1 MENNNTETKRKREQ
15 KTLTQSP
22 DLNPDKRRRS
32 AEEIIRQILSKA
44 PRNPTKTARKV
55 LEDFNLDKVSDDNK
69 FKDLTEIQP
78 RKPLE
83 IEPPTR
89 IIVRQPKKEA
99 IENARRLL
107 EKLSEKPKPKP
118 KHEPEPEHTQT
129 QVQAPKPELKL
140 IPESIPEANSK
151 PESIPE
157 MKTRMETRDE
167 IRAKIQ
173 ETISS
178 RASEN
183 FRDSDRNER
192 FANRRDRNQ
201 NSNSR
206 TRILPNRDEILKQYK
221 LSRERERSKESE
233 LLKERE
239 QRREH
244 ARLNQMVYDAQAE
257 NKSNAPIELIDLRQK
272 SEPAKPAQT
281 QAQSET
287 LRKPKPDSNQNFQQQ
302 HKQKYQQKYQHNK
315 TQQRIPGAFR
325 MSDLYDHG
333 NVKQKLKNIP
343 DEKSYAR
350 DSEYAAQTQNRAS
363 KNSYTF
369 AALNSKDVFEL
380 REIATKFNLRF
391 SPTKHKEDIIFAI
404 LKAQTDGTG
413 FKFGGGTLEIMQEGF
428 GFLRPQGMLPTEND
442 VYLSAS
448 QIRKFG
454 LRNGD
459 IVWGLVRAPRD
470 QEHYDALLRVD
481 VVNYTTAA
489 SLTNRPLF
497 TELTPMFPDRRLT
510 LESKPEE
517 LSTRLIDM
525 FTPIGFGQRALIVSP
540 PKAGKTTLLKDIAS
554 AISRNFPEIVLIAL
568 LIDER
573 PEEVTDISM
582 SIEGEIISSTFDRPA
597 DEHVRVA
604 SLALEKAKRLVE
616 AHRDVVVLLD
626 SITRLARASNLLA
639 PSSGRTLSGGVDA
652 SGLHFPKQFFGAARN
667 FVEGG
672 SLTII
677 GTALVD
683 TGSRMDDII
692 YEEFKGTGNMELHLS
707 RRLADQRIFPAI
719 DITRSGTRREEL
731 LIPPDDL
738 TRLWALRKRI
748 TGIDETS
755 ALSVIINKLKQ
766 TKDNQEFLASIK
778 LD

>member
-15 KTLTQSP
+15 KTLTQSL

-32 AEEIIRQILSKA
+32 AEEIIRQILSKT

-55 LEDFNLDKVSDDNK
+55 LEDFNLDRVTDDNK
-69 FKDLTEIQP
+69 FKDLTGIPP

-99 IENARRLL
+99 IENARKLL

-118 KHEPEPEHTQT
+118 EPEPEQT
-129 QVQAPKPELKL
+129 QVQAPKN
-140 IPESIPEANSK
+140 ESIPEAIPETK
-151 PESIPE
+151 PELKPE
-157 MKTRMETRDE
+157 MKTRTETRDE

-178 RASEN
+178 RTSEN
-183 FRDSDRNER
+183 FRDTNRNER
-192 FANRRDRNQ
+192 FAHRRDRNQ
-201 NSNSR
+201 NSSLR
-206 TRILPNRDEILKQYK
+206 TRTLPNRDEILKQYK
-221 LSRERERSKESE
+221 LSRERERLKESE

-257 NKSNAPIELIDLRQK
+257 SKSNAPIELIDLRQK
-272 SEPAKPAQT
+272 HEPAKPSQAQVPT
-281 QAQSET
+281 QAQSQTQSET

-315 TQQRIPGAFR
+315 NQQRIPGSFR
-325 MSDLYDHG
+325 MSDLYDRG
-333 NVKQKLKNIP
+333 NVKPKFKNIP
-343 DEKSYAR
+343 DEASYAR
-350 DSEYAAQTQNRAS
+350 DSEHAAQTQNRAS
-363 KNSYTF
+363 RNAYTF
-369 AALNSKDVFEL
+369 AALNSRDVFEL
-380 REIATKFNLRF
+380 REIAKKFNLRL
-391 SPTKHKEDIIFAI
+391 SPTKHKENIIFAI
-404 LKAQTDGTG
+404 LKAQIDGTG
-413 FKFGGGTLEIMQEGF
+413 FRFGGGTLEIMQEGF
-428 GFLRPQGMLPTEND
+428 GFLRSQGMLPTEND

-459 IVWGLVRAPRD
+459 IVWGLIRAPRE

-481 VVNYTTAA
+481 VVNYTAAA

-497 TELTPMFPDRRLT
+497 TELTPMYPDKRLT

-525 FTPIGFGQRALIVSP
+525 FAPIGLGQRALIVSP

-554 AISRNFPEIVLIAL
+554 AISRNFPEVVLIAL

-597 DEHVRVA
+597 DEHIRVA
-604 SLALEKAKRLVE
+604 SLVLEKAKRLVE

-719 DITRSGTRREEL
+719 DITLSGTRREEL

-748 TGIDETS
+748 TGIDEAS